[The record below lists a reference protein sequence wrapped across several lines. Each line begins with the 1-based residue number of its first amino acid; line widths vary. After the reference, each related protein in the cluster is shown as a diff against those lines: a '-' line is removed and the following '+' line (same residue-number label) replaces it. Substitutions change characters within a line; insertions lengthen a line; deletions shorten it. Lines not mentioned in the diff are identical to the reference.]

1 MAKKISAHPYIPNS
15 VPEIKE
21 QMLQEIGVDSA
32 DEIFAQIPEHLR
44 YKGKLNIPGPLLSE
58 YQLKR
63 HVEGILARNKHCEE
77 YVSFLGGGCWQHY
90 VPAVVKT
97 IMDRDEFLSAYVGE
111 PYADHG
117 KFQAQFEYASC
128 IAELVDM
135 DAVNTPTYDWAIAA
149 GTTLR
154 MAARITGRS
163 EALICGA
170 VSPERLSCMKT
181 YAFSA
186 VPEIRQVAFDVKTGL
201 IDLKDL
207 QAKLSEKTA
216 VVYFENPNFFGVIET
231 QGEEIAR
238 LAHEKGAVVSVGVD
252 PISLGILEPPAHYG
266 ADIVCGDVQ
275 PLGIPMSYG
284 GGLGGFVATRDEPEY
299 VAEFPSLLFG
309 LTTTIEPGEYGFG
322 EVLFERTSYASRDKA
337 KDFLGTMAQLHGIG
351 AGVYLALLGP
361 EGMKELGEGIVQR
374 AAYARKA
381 LSGVKGVQAPLFTG
395 ASFKEFVVNFD
406 GTGKTVAQVNKKL
419 LEYKIFGGKDLS
431 QDFPALGQSALYC
444 VTEIH
449 TKADIDNLA
458 AALGEILGTA
468 GQGCCCCP

>member
-21 QMLQEIGVDSA
+21 QMLKEIGVDSA

-44 YKGKLNIPGPLLSE
+44 FKGKLNIPGPLLSE
-58 YQLKR
+58 YQLKK
-63 HVEGILARNKHCEE
+63 HVESILAKNKHCEE
-77 YVSFLGGGCWQHY
+77 YTSFLGGGCWQHY

-97 IMDRDEFLSAYVGE
+97 IMDRDEFLSAYVGD

-117 KFQAQFEYASC
+117 KFQAQFEFASC

-181 YAFSA
+181 YAYSV
-186 VPEIRQVAFDVKTGL
+186 VPELKLVNFDAKTGL
-201 IDLKDL
+201 IDLEDL
-207 QAKLSEKTA
+207 KAKLSEKTA
-216 VVYFENPNFFGVIET
+216 AVYFENPNFFGVIET

-238 LAHEKGAVVSVGVD
+238 LAHEKGAVVGVGVD
-252 PISLGILEPPAHYG
+252 PTSLGILEPPARYG

-309 LTTTIEPGEYGFG
+309 LTTTTEPGEYGFG
-322 EVLFERTSYASRDKA
+322 EVLYERTSYASRDKA

-361 EGMKELGEGIVQR
+361 EGMKELGEGMVQR
-374 AAYARKA
+374 AAYAQKV
-381 LSGVKGVQAPLFTG
+381 LSGVKGVKAPLFTG
-395 ASFKEFVVNFD
+395 AHFKEFVVNFD